1 MSYPSKSELK
11 IGDFVKV
18 EIYDRGETRDD
29 SGRISEFLTNVDSH
43 PRGIKVRLHNS
54 VEGRVKKKMNGE
66 ILRDSNESDAQNSY
80 GKRWSDTDD
89 LLLKK
94 QVLEGTSDDILATFF
109 KRNKGAIRARIIHF
123 IDQQHAKYDEDFWKS
138 YFKDGIKI
146 KTLPNISSQSSKIS
160 EEEATIE
167 FKETFWLDTK
177 EQKLRKEGKIAAAD
191 GRKGKEKEIQDGI
204 KKEISIACTAFAN
217 TNSGVLEIGKTDGG
231 NISEYFESDKKRYKN
246 WDEYT
251 RAIITSIKE
260 FTDDSTFALSIK
272 ILNSSN
278 EQDTLRLEVPKSKH
292 PVFISDNG
300 KEEFYVRSNAAATS
314 QKIIKIQEQ
323 IRYFKEHFPNW
334 SP

>member
-11 IGDFVKV
+11 IGDLVQV
-18 EIYDRGETRDD
+18 EIYDRGETRND

-54 VEGRVKKKMNGE
+54 AEGRVKKKMNGE

-94 QVLEGTSDDILATFF
+94 QILEGKSDNILATSF

-123 IDQQHAKYDEDFWKS
+123 IDPQHAKYDKDFS
-138 YFKDGIKI
+138 ILYYRMEGEEI
-146 KTLPNISSQSSKIS
+146 LSSQSSKIS

-177 EQKLRKEGKIAAAD
+177 EQKFRKEGKIAAAD
-191 GRKGKEKEIQDGI
+191 GRKENGKEIQHGI
-204 KKEISIACTAFAN
+204 QKEISISCTAFAN
-217 TNSGVLEIGKTDGG
+217 TNSGVLEIGKTDDGE
-231 NISEYFESDKKRYKN
+231 ISEYFESDKKRYKN

-260 FTDDSTFALSIK
+260 FTGDSTFALSIQ
-272 ILNSSN
+272 ISNSSN
-278 EQDTLRLEVPKSKH
+278 QQDTLKLKIPKSKH
-292 PVFISDNG
+292 PVFISDDG
-300 KEEFYVRSNAAATS
+300 IEEFYVRSNAAATS

>member
-11 IGDFVKV
+11 IGDFVQV
-18 EIYDRGETRDD
+18 EIYDRGETRND

-89 LLLKK
+89 LVLKK
-94 QVLEGTSDDILATFF
+94 QVLEGKSDNILATSF

-123 IDQQHAKYDEDFWKS
+123 IDPQHAKYDKDFSKL
-138 YFKDGIKI
+138 YFKIEE
-146 KTLPNISSQSSKIS
+146 TLPNISSQSSKIS

-191 GRKGKEKEIQDGI
+191 ERKGKEKEIQDGI
-204 KKEISIACTAFAN
+204 KK
-217 TNSGVLEIGKTDGG
+217 
-231 NISEYFESDKKRYKN
+231 
-246 WDEYT
+246 
-251 RAIITSIKE
+251 TS
-260 FTDDSTFALSIK
+260 FGR
-272 ILNSSN
+272 
-278 EQDTLRLEVPKSKH
+278 QV
-292 PVFISDNG
+292 
-300 KEEFYVRSNAAATS
+300 
-314 QKIIKIQEQ
+314 
-323 IRYFKEHFPNW
+323 
-334 SP
+334 